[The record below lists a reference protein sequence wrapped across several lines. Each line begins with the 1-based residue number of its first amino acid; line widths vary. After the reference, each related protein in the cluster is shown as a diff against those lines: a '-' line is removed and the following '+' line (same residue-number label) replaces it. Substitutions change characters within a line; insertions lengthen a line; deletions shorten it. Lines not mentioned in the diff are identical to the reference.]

1 MKLLSPSVGATLM
14 TILFMSG
21 CAWNQNNVATRDPV
35 SLPTMS
41 QYDLHSYVGALA
53 AQLGDMTIPV
63 KSNERIAVT
72 SFLLADALERQT
84 ASGQGRG
91 LSQQIQE
98 SLITYFTQMGYQTT
112 EFRLESAIVL
122 HPSADSILSRDV
134 EKLRARQNIDYVIT
148 GTLTEQQH
156 AFIVNARLTSLVD
169 GLNMSAAS
177 IEIPKNV
184 MWTNEKVQMREGTL
198 YRTEY

>member
-1 MKLLSPSVGATLM
+1 
-14 TILFMSG
+14 MSH
-21 CAWNQNNVATRDPV
+21 
-35 SLPTMS
+35 
-41 QYDLHSYVGALA
+41 YDLHQYIGALA
-53 AQLGDMTIPV
+53 SQLGDMTIPV
-63 KSNERIAVT
+63 KANERIAVT
-72 SFLLADALERQT
+72 SFLLANALESKA
-84 ASGQGRG
+84 ASGPGQG

-112 EFRLESAIVL
+112 EYRLENAIVL
-122 HPSADSILSRDV
+122 HPSADTILSRDV
-134 EKLRARQNIDYVIT
+134 NKLKTRQNIDYVIT

-156 AFIVNARLTSLVD
+156 AYIVNARVTSLVD
-169 GLNMSAAS
+169 GLNMSAAT